1 MTEAEAPTARATL
14 GRRLRFV
21 ELASDAPPPDPTTDV
36 VVLDTAWT
44 PSSDDRPDL
53 HPLRE
58 TLHAVF
64 AAVDLFAETQL
75 QLDDWAARASAVE
88 RFTVDGVS
96 WWFRVRMVVR
106 WGLHER
112 LIWSHV
118 LASLLTAG
126 HTHVEVPRSR
136 PALADVA
143 LAVAHDRPLK
153 VELVGEAIDQKRRR
167 RRRRRARLMSVAGA
181 RSVVRRVAR
190 GVRRRLRP
198 IVGWR
203 PPITRKAIV
212 AQRRAVL
219 DDRMERLLADAHSVL
234 SVASARFFQVIRI
247 GDRDRFADP
256 HLALVL
262 DRLASTGVPHLTV
275 ALASDERMD
284 TAWAYLAA
292 DDRLVPRTTVASR
305 WAIPDDRSAQVSV
318 VAASIAEAA
327 DVPLVVVGCDLGPW
341 LHGAVATHAGA
352 WLEGQLRWS
361 GWAERF
367 MADLRP
373 RALFIDHEGVRT
385 LWMAAARR
393 LGIPIIA
400 VQHGIIN
407 RHNME
412 YLHDRQAGLLIPDLT
427 CVYGP
432 YERQIL
438 LEFGGYR
445 PDEVV
450 ITGSSRADPNVSRLP
465 ATPTERDDVRR
476 ELGVRAE
483 HRMLV
488 VSVAHNPVAGDMYS
502 VERVASL
509 LGGPM
514 PGIHV
519 VFKLHPRERSNAP
532 YEAVLEGLARAR
544 GYEPPAM
551 SSVRDF
557 DLYRLLRSA
566 DAHLGFYST
575 VLTDAIVAGT
585 PNLIAVGQAF
595 GDMLDY
601 IPSRV
606 AVPVASVEELR
617 AFMRDPRPLDPL
629 NREAFLALHFQAGDT
644 TGRIVDALNS
654 LPDPADLRRAT
665 DRRSDQPAAGQ

>member
-1 MTEAEAPTARATL
+1 M
-14 GRRLRFV
+14 
-21 ELASDAPPPDPTTDV
+21 
-36 VVLDTAWT
+36 
-44 PSSDDRPDL
+44 
-53 HPLRE
+53 
-58 TLHAVF
+58 
-64 AAVDLFAETQL
+64 
-75 QLDDWAARASAVE
+75 
-88 RFTVDGVS
+88 
-96 WWFRVRMVVR
+96 
-106 WGLHER
+106 
-112 LIWSHV
+112 
-118 LASLLTAG
+118 
-126 HTHVEVPRSR
+126 
-136 PALADVA
+136 
-143 LAVAHDRPLK
+143 
-153 VELVGEAIDQKRRR
+153 
-167 RRRRRARLMSVAGA
+167 
-181 RSVVRRVAR
+181 
-190 GVRRRLRP
+190 
-198 IVGWR
+198 R

-212 AQRRAVL
+212 AQRRATL
-219 DDRMERLLADAHSVL
+219 EDRMEKLLADERSVL
-234 SVASARFFQVIRI
+234 SIASARFFQVIRI

-262 DRLASTGVPHLTV
+262 DRLASTGVPHVTV
-275 ALASDERMD
+275 ALATDERSD
-284 TAWAYLAA
+284 AAWAHLVA
-292 DDRLVPRTTVASR
+292 DDRVVPRTTIASR
-305 WAIPDDRSAQVSV
+305 WGRPDDHADRVSA
-318 VAASIAEAA
+318 VAASIAESA
-327 DVPLVVVGCDLGPW
+327 DVRLDVVGCDLGPW

-412 YLHDRQAGLLIPDLT
+412 YLHTRQASLLIPDLT

-432 YERQIL
+432 YEREIL

-445 PDEVV
+445 PEEVV
-450 ITGSSRADPNVSRLP
+450 ITGSSRADPSVSRLP

-476 ELGVRAE
+476 ELGVRPG

-519 VFKLHPRERSNAP
+519 VFKLHPRERSKAP
-532 YEAVLEGLARAR
+532 YEAVLEGLARAQ

-601 IPSRV
+601 IPARV
-606 AVPVASVEELR
+606 AVPVASVEDVR
-617 AFMRDPRPLDPL
+617 AFMRDPAPLDPAD
-629 NREAFLALHFQAGDT
+629 REAFLALHFRTGDT
-644 TGRIVDALNS
+644 TGRIVEAMHS
-654 LPDPADLRRAT
+654 LL
-665 DRRSDQPAAGQ
+665 DREAPH